1 MPELFKVTKKVK
13 WYLKKSRIKTYYKI
27 RLMENLNQE
36 MLNKKLLMSVQIGN
50 NSNNRQLN
58 F

>member
-1 MPELFKVTKKVK
+1 VPELFKVTKKVK